1 MKNMEYLGCEMMN
14 LKESIPKCNL
24 LEVSLEKEILK
35 ISLNRVDV
43 FNALNPELIQELIDV
58 FSWAANNCAATAHS
72 LVSESGEAL
81 PRVIILNG
89 NGKHFCAGADINW
102 MKDSGEASLEE
113 NQKDAKRL
121 DELFYGIWSNPCFT
135 IGLIKGVA
143 LGGGAGLVACLDH
156 VIAMDGSKIAM
167 SEIKLGILPAVIG
180 PYVYKRLG
188 SAQFRRLAMLG
199 SRINTDEAL
208 RIGFIDEIAKDE
220 NDLKINCNKIISQ
233 ILTSAPSAIEQA
245 KLLCKTFDD
254 WNGNMMELR
263 DHTLKTTSVMRGGK
277 EGQEG
282 LGAFIERRDP
292 NWHVNN
298 EE

>member
-1 MKNMEYLGCEMMN
+1 MKNMEFLGCETMK
-14 LKESIPKCNL
+14 LIDTIPKCNL
-24 LEVSLEKEILK
+24 LEIKLEKCILE
-35 ISLNRVDV
+35 ISLNRTDV
-43 FNALNPELIQELIDV
+43 YNALNPKLIQQLIEI
-58 FSWAANNCAATAHS
+58 FSWAANNSAATANS
-72 LVSESGEAL
+72 LISDSGETL
-81 PRVIILNG
+81 PRVIILKG

-102 MKDSGEASLEE
+102 MKNSGEASLEE
-113 NQKDAKRL
+113 NEKDARRL

-143 LGGGAGLVACLDH
+143 LGGGAGLIACLDH

-188 SAQFRRLAMLG
+188 STQFRRLAMLG

-220 NDLKINCNKIISQ
+220 RDLDISCEKIISQ
-233 ILTSAPSAIEQA
+233 ILTSAPSTVEQA
-245 KLLCKTFDD
+245 KLLCKSFDD
-254 WNGNMMELR
+254 WNGNMKDLR
-263 DHTLKTTSVMRGGK
+263 DYTLKTTSLMRGGK

-282 LGAFIERRDP
+282 LGAFIERRNP
-292 NWHVNN
+292 NWYIN

>member
-1 MKNMEYLGCEMMN
+1 MEYLGCDIMKLSETMPTC
-14 LKESIPKCNL
+14 KL
-24 LEVSLEKEILK
+24 LEVNLDKCILE
-35 ISLNRVDV
+35 ISLNRVNV
-43 FNALNPELIQELIDV
+43 FNALNPELIQELIDI
-58 FSWAANNCAATAHS
+58 FSWAANNSAATANS
-72 LVSESGEAL
+72 LNSDSGDVL
-81 PRVIILNG
+81 PRVIILKG

-102 MKDSGEASLEE
+102 MKNSGEYTLEE
-113 NQKDAKRL
+113 NQKDAKKL
-121 DELFYGIWSNPCFT
+121 DELFFGIWSNPCFT

-180 PYVYKRLG
+180 PYVYRRLG

-208 RIGFIDEIAKDE
+208 RIGFIDEVAKDE
-220 NDLKINCNKIISQ
+220 NDLTINCNKIISQ
-233 ILTSAPSAIEQA
+233 VLTSAPSAIEQA
-245 KLLCKTFDD
+245 KFLCKTFDD
-254 WNGNMMELR
+254 WNENMKELR
-263 DHTLKTTSVMRGGK
+263 DYTLKTTSVMRGGK

-292 NWHVNN
+292 EWHVNN